1 MPSQNTEKNAV
12 IAIAALRTMVRKA
25 MEYQKRENEIY
36 DKIRAASDALDRLDK
51 AGQDTAEALRRLEA
65 ALQELELFRRGKSAR

>member
-1 MPSQNTEKNAV
+1 
-12 IAIAALRTMVRKA
+12 

-36 DKIRAASDALDRLDK
+36 DKIRAASDALDRLDE